1 MNQGAEERTMPT
13 ETLQGYQLS
22 PPQRRLWSLLQ
33 APREEGSASPYV
45 ARCLV
50 CFEGDLAVAPL
61 RRAVEEVVLRHEI
74 LRTRFL
80 CLPGVKTPLQVVADQ
95 LPPLVR
101 EIDLRA
107 RGSQAAGEEL
117 ERLWRAAALHPHEL
131 ADGPLLRVWLVRV
144 EESAAHLVLSLPAL
158 CADRAALAVLV
169 REIGLAVAGAPGG
182 GEEVLQ
188 YPDLAQWQNELL
200 TAEETHAGRQHWRR
214 LDLPPSAALP
224 FRLAGRP
231 GAGFLP
237 AEERRWIAGDRLA
250 ALAALGERC
259 GAPLSAVLLGAW
271 QILLWRSTN
280 GASRALALIADG
292 RRYEELEG
300 ALGLFARALPLVLE
314 MDGDLPVAEFLART
328 GERMRE
334 AGKWHESF
342 AWDLPPVSDDAAAPG
357 FLPFSYQ
364 FDEIPGTPFAVAG
377 LPCRLLRSDDRVDRW
392 EMGLAASLGPE
403 GLELCLTCD
412 AGSYDPV
419 DARRLAAQL
428 EALLDGLRPERALGD
443 LEFLPAEE
451 RGLLMAINPRDL
463 PAAGLPVHEA
473 FVSQALRTPDRPALA
488 DGERLVTY
496 GELARWSAALARR
509 LRQAGVGPEVRVA
522 VTAERSADTVAALL
536 AVLRA
541 GGAYVPLDPS
551 QPAPRIAA
559 MLGEVGAAVVLGR
572 PELLGQLP
580 RHGARIVPLAGLA
593 ELGDDAGAELED
605 RAVLGEQLA
614 YVLFTSGSSGTPK
627 GVAVEHRQLASYVRS
642 AIAALDLPRDA
653 VYATVSTFAAD
664 LGNTMIFPAL
674 VSGGCLHVV
683 PMDRTLDPAA
693 WAAYNLR
700 HGIDCLK
707 VVPSHL
713 AALLAGPR
721 PAEALPRRRLVLG
734 GEACSWELVER
745 VRSLAPECRVFNHY
759 GPTETTVG
767 VLIRPLDGEGSR
779 TAGAPPLGR
788 PLAHARVYVVDERLR
803 PVPTLVP
810 GELLVGGAA
819 VARGYLGRPDLTAAR
834 FVPDPFGSGGRLYRT
849 GDRVRH
855 LPAGEI
861 EFLGRVDRQLKIRG
875 FRVEPGEVEAQLGL
889 HPAVR
894 QAVVVARED
903 GPEARLVAYVVA
915 AGEEVPDVPLLRA
928 WLGERLPD
936 FMVPSAFVALDRLP
950 LNANGKVD
958 RAALPAPEPEEELLA
973 GYMAPRNP
981 FEELLAGIWEE
992 VLGRE
997 RVGVHDSFF
1006 ALGGHSILATRVV
1019 ARLRDA
1025 AGVDLPLR
1033 RLFEMP
1039 TVAGLAA
1046 ELESLLRSGRGLEEA
1061 PIVPVPREGDLPLSF
1076 AQRRHWFLHQLE
1088 GTSPLYNIRG
1098 VVRLEGPLD
1107 VAALRRGVAAVL
1119 DRHEILRTAFAAR
1132 AGKPVQ
1138 VIGAAG
1144 GFVAPLLDL
1153 AALPAARC
1161 EPLVH
1166 ALVQQQAEQPFDLS
1180 RWPLLRLVLLR
1191 LGEAEHVLVLTLHHI
1206 VADGWSIGLFVRELS
1221 ALYEAFAAGR
1231 PSPLAPLPVQYA
1243 DFATWENAWL
1253 QGPVLHSHLGYWLER
1268 LAGAPALLRLPVDRP
1283 RPPAQSLRSRRRPID
1298 LDEPLTAG
1306 LRALAR
1312 REGATLFQVLLT
1324 AFQALLGW
1332 WSGEDDVVVGSP
1344 IAGRTR
1350 VLTEGLIGCF
1360 INALALR
1367 TDLSGDPGFIAL
1379 LARVREAVLGA
1390 YTHQDLPFD
1399 RLVEE
1404 LNPERNPAWAPVFQ
1418 VVFSY
1423 ANAPRDPV
1431 ALPGLAVLP
1440 LESESTREAKY
1451 DLILTVAEV
1460 GDRLAGSFT
1469 YATDLFD
1476 DSTIARLSGHLE
1488 ALLRKVVERPTVLL
1502 SELRSLLAERESE
1515 ARRQREEELRAERS
1529 RRLGAVQRRTIR
1541 GA

>member
-1 MNQGAEERTMPT
+1 MNQKAENGTMPT

-22 PPQRRLWSLLQ
+22 PPQQRLWSLLQ
-33 APREEGSASPYV
+33 APGEEGSASPYV

-50 CFEGDLAVAPL
+50 GVEGDLEVALL

-74 LRTRFL
+74 LRTRVL
-80 CLPGVKTPLQVVADQ
+80 RLPGVKTPLQVVADR
-95 LPPLVR
+95 LPPRVL
-101 EIDLRA
+101 EAPGD
-107 RGSQAAGEEL
+107 EL
-117 ERLWRAAALHPHEL
+117 EQLWREAATCLRDL
-131 ADGPLLRVWLVRV
+131 TDGSLLRVWLVRT
-144 EESAAHLVLSLPAL
+144 EGSAAHLVISLPAL
-158 CADRAALAVLV
+158 CADRAALALLV
-169 REIGLAVAGAPGG
+169 REIGLALAKAPGD

-200 TAEETHAGRQHWRR
+200 TAEETHAGRQYWRG
-214 LDLPPSAALP
+214 LDLPPFAALP
-224 FRLAGRP
+224 FRRARRP

-237 AEERRWIAGDRLA
+237 AEERRWITGDRLA
-250 ALAALGERC
+250 ALEALGERC
-259 GAPLSAVLLGAW
+259 GVPLSTVLLGAW
-271 QILLWRSTN
+271 QILLWRSTA
-280 GASRALALIADG
+280 GASRALALVAGG
-292 RRYEELEG
+292 RRYEELAG
-300 ALGLFARALPLVLE
+300 ALGLFARALPLVFE
-314 MDGDLPVAEFLART
+314 MDGDLPVAEFLARAD
-328 GERMRE
+328 ERTRD

-342 AWDLPPVSDDAAAPG
+342 AWDLPPALDDVAIPG
-357 FLPFSYQ
+357 FFPFSYQ
-364 FDEIPGTPFAVAG
+364 FDSIPGNTFAMAG
-377 LPCRLLRSDDRVDRW
+377 CACRMLRCDDRVDRW

-403 GLELCLTCD
+403 GLELCLAYDTV
-412 AGSYDPV
+412 GYDPA
-419 DARRLAAQL
+419 DAHRLAAQL
-428 EALLDGLRPERALGD
+428 ETLLDDLCPETALGD
-443 LEFLPAEE
+443 LEILPTEE
-451 RGLLMAINPRDL
+451 RRRLTAINTEDL
-463 PAAGLPVHEA
+463 PAAGTPVHEA
-473 FVSQALRTPDRPALA
+473 FVAQALRTPDRPALA

-496 GELARWSAALARR
+496 DELARWSAALARE
-509 LRQAGVGPEVRVA
+509 LRQAGVGPDVRVA
-522 VTAERSADTVAALL
+522 VAAERSADTIAGLL

-541 GGAYVPLDPS
+541 GGAYVPLDLS

-572 PELLGQLP
+572 RELLGQLP
-580 RHGARIVPLAGLA
+580 RHEARVVPLAGLA
-593 ELGDDAGAELED
+593 ELGAAAGSGFDD
-605 RAVLGEQLA
+605 RATMGEQLA
-614 YVLFTSGSSGTPK
+614 YVLFTSGSSGPPK

-642 AIAALDLPRDA
+642 VIAALDLPPDA

-674 VSGGCLHVV
+674 VAGGCLHVV
-683 PMDRTLDPAA
+683 PMDRTLDPVE
-693 WAAYNLR
+693 WATYNLR
-700 HGIDCLK
+700 HDIDCLK
-707 VVPSHL
+707 IVPSHL

-734 GEACSWELVER
+734 GESCSWELIER
-745 VRSLAPECRVFNHY
+745 IRSLAPGCRVFNHY

-767 VLIRPLDGEGSR
+767 VLTRPLDGEASR
-779 TAGAPPLGR
+779 PAGAPPLGR

-810 GELLVGGAA
+810 GELLVGGTA

-834 FVPDPFGSGGRLYRT
+834 FVPDPFASGGRLYRT

-875 FRVEPGEVEAQLGL
+875 FRVEPGEVEGQLGL

-915 AGEEVPDVPLLRA
+915 AGEEVPEPPLLRA

-958 RAALPAPEPEEELLA
+958 RAALPAPVPEEERQA
-973 GYMAPRNP
+973 GYVAPRNP

-1006 ALGGHSILATRVV
+1006 ALGGHSILATRVI
-1019 ARLRDA
+1019 ARLRD

-1033 RLFEMP
+1033 RLFEAP

-1046 ELESLLRSGRGLEEA
+1046 DLESLLRSGRGLEEA
-1061 PIVPVPREGDLPLSF
+1061 PIVPVPRDGDLPLSF
-1076 AQRRHWFLHQLE
+1076 AQRRHWFLQHLE

-1098 VVRLEGPLD
+1098 VVRLEGPLN

-1119 DRHEILRTAFAAR
+1119 DRHEVLRTAFAAR

-1138 VIGAAG
+1138 VIGGAD
-1144 GFVAPLLDL
+1144 GFVVPLLDL
-1153 AALPAARC
+1153 AGLSMERR

-1166 ALVQQQAEQPFDLS
+1166 ALVQEQAEQPFDLA

-1191 LGEAEHVLVLTLHHI
+1191 LEDAEHVLILTLHHI
-1206 VADGWSIGLFVRELS
+1206 VADGWSIDLFVRELS
-1221 ALYEAFAAGR
+1221 ALYAAFAAGR
-1231 PSPLAPLPVQYA
+1231 PSLLAPMPVQYA
-1243 DFATWENAWL
+1243 DFAAWENAWL
-1253 QGPVLHSHLGYWLER
+1253 QGPVLHSHLGYWQDR
-1268 LAGAPALLRLPVDRP
+1268 LAGAPPVLRLPTDRP
-1283 RPPAQSLRSRRRPID
+1283 RPPAQSLRSRRHPIG
-1298 LDEPLTAG
+1298 LDEQLTAG

-1312 REGATLFQVLLT
+1312 RGGATLFQVLLT

-1404 LNPERNPAWAPVFQ
+1404 LNPDRNPAWAPVFQ

-1423 ANAPRDPV
+1423 ANTPSDPV
-1431 ALPGLAVLP
+1431 ALPGLALSPV
-1440 LESESTREAKY
+1440 ESESTREAKY
-1451 DLILTVAEV
+1451 DLILTLAEV
-1460 GDRLAGSFT
+1460 DDRLAGSFT

-1476 DSTIARLSGHLE
+1476 DGTIARLAGHLE
-1488 ALLRKVVERPTVLL
+1488 ALLRRVVEGPPVLL

-1515 ARRQREEELRAERS
+1515 AKRKREEELRAERS
-1529 RRLGAVQRRTIR
+1529 RRLGAVQRRSIR